1 MQSTRLI
8 KVFET
13 GLMVALLTGCALFR
27 SSPSKQAVVS
37 EHATEV
43 PAWVYAPSE
52 GCDEEAEMCA
62 SGEGPTG
69 AVADANAMKSLAAI
83 FETRIVA
90 TTQAD
95 AQMSQ
100 DQSWRSSREQATSSV
115 REEVAQTL
123 EAAAIKSRHRHKGL
137 SYSLAALDKER
148 AAGSLRTSMERTQAE
163 LQNLWKRR
171 DRAGWARMWELALT
185 RDALGDRLFLIT
197 GGKAPYDPSV
207 LDLQHWYQ
215 SRKAER
221 ALGWSARGLSP
232 ELEGAVKTRLTEAGW
247 VLTTGGPR
255 AVSAVLEAR
264 ETHLKVTGF
273 QKWEFS
279 LVLAHTGAEGAKKG
293 VLNAMATATGRS
305 RADCETKARAALL
318 KMIDQELSKLNLED

>member
-1 MQSTRLI
+1 MFKVLSTLLLA
-8 KVFET
+8 T
-13 GLMVALLTGCALFR
+13 TLTGCALLR
-27 SSPSKQAVVS
+27 PKSKGKEAVVS
-37 EHATEV
+37 EHAGEV
-43 PAWVYAPSE
+43 PAWVYSPAD

-69 AVADANAMKSLAAI
+69 AVADANAMKALAAI

-90 TTQAD
+90 TTQSD
-95 AQMSQ
+95 AQMTQ
-100 DQSWRSSREQATSSV
+100 DQSWRSSREQATVSV

-123 EAAAIKSRHRHKGL
+123 EAAGIKARHRHKGL
-137 SYSLAALDKER
+137 SYSLAALDKEK

-163 LQNLWKRR
+163 LENLWKRR
-171 DRAGWARMWELALT
+171 DRTGWARMWELALT

-207 LDLQHWYQ
+207 QDLQRWYQ

-232 ELEGAVKTRLTEAGW
+232 ELEGAVKARLTESGW
-247 VLTTGGPR
+247 MLAPGGAR
-255 AVSAVLEAR
+255 AVRAVLEAR
-264 ETHLKVTGF
+264 ETHIKVEGF

-279 LVLAHTGAEGAKKG
+279 LVLTHTGADGAKKG
-293 VLNAMATATGRS
+293 VVNAMATTTGRS
-305 RADCETKARAALL
+305 RADCETKARGALL
-318 KMIDQELSKLNLED
+318 KSIDAELSKLNLED